1 MKTHLLKLGFL
12 VLTIIS
18 SNRLMA
24 FTAVADGNW
33 TNPLTWGGV
42 APSGNVSNQDII
54 IPSGMD
60 VTLDID
66 VTFSGLLNNFTVD
79 GTLTSSTNNQLSI
92 QSGAFGGSG
101 GVDIQRIV
109 FGGILTTFTYTGD
122 MTVNTFV
129 NTGSIL
135 GIGSQVTVSDT
146 LNLDGGSL
154 TLNTGANLI
163 VNTNSVIVRNDGSL
177 ATTGG
182 VFNSGGT
189 FHVRYVGGAKTTG
202 LEINS
207 LNLQNA
213 DISLDNN
220 TTVLTLGSNM
230 VVHGNLQLNAGIL
243 SVGPNNLEI
252 HGNMSSQPG
261 SALTTVA
268 TSNLTIQTATT
279 LSSGLVFTAGSSMD
293 QLNIDYTG
301 SGSVELESPLAIA
314 IELQLNNGALSIENG
329 ASLTM
334 NAGSTIQVMD
344 GSLETNGGT
353 FVGTATYNVEYMGD
367 STVTTG
373 LEVTGSGL
381 NDVEVNLGEGE
392 VVLDDDVTV
401 GGELSLYNGKINLHA
416 NNLIL
421 NGTLD
426 QETDSPIIGNADSD
440 LHLNISMT
448 EDDTIYFDNSD
459 QNLDQLILNVTGGDM
474 VLGSKLHIHDELT
487 MTSGSIMLMNDNLM
501 IEQGADI
508 TGYSDTR
515 YIITPWNGKL
525 QMYVALSAPYLVFP
539 VGTTTSYSPVSIQ
552 QGSGAVAGNFMVKA
566 FDGVFIGGTENSGF
580 NSAMIS
586 SVVDRTWLMESD
598 AATLDMNIKLGW
610 LTSSEVNSFDRTHAF
625 ISHYTSGAWDS
636 QTSANAVAGMNN
648 TYEITRTGVTS
659 LSPFAVADEDAQL
672 SVNEETALLTIDL
685 YPNPCVDVMNVNY
698 SDNIKYSY
706 EITDVTGRIYDIV
719 SNGTNQMDVS
729 KLSKGSY
736 LLRMTNIETNK
747 VSIKQF
753 VKQ

>member
-1 MKTHLLKLGFL
+1 
-12 VLTIIS
+12 
-18 SNRLMA
+18 MA